1 MTTNHYR
8 YVLLTFLKLTDLV
21 VLACALTLAVVAEVP
36 GESWGQVLTLRIQL
50 QNILFL
56 LAFLGYCHLVM
67 RVFGLYRSHR
77 LTRMAQEWRDLAWVA
92 IAAAIPLY
100 AVGRL
105 LQFDYAT
112 PSFMPSFAFITFLGL
127 VLERQLFRMVA
138 RSARRHGH
146 NLRHVVVVGRDQG
159 GFDLA
164 SQLAQRADLGYSIE
178 AVVEAD
184 EDEAAALAR
193 VTDLLETRPVD
204 EVFVSLPIDAH
215 LGLIRNIV
223 GVCEEQGVTIRV
235 VSSLVDLVLA
245 RAQLDEIDGHP
256 VVSIFS
262 GPADSLLLSVKRLID
277 VTVAGLVVA
286 LSSPLWLAIA
296 LAIKLD
302 SRGPVFFVQDRVGMG
317 GRRFRF
323 FKFRTMVPDAEKR
336 QAAIEHLNESTGP
349 VFKIQNDPRVTR
361 VGDFLRKTSLDELPQ
376 LLNVLRGDMSLVGPR
391 PLPVR
396 DVLRMD
402 SRSHKRRF
410 SVKPGI
416 TCIWQI
422 DGRVPDFEKWI
433 ATDIFYIDNWS
444 LGLDLKILVKTIPAV
459 LTGRGAY

>member
-1 MTTNHYR
+1 MTTNHFR
-8 YVLLTFLKLTDLV
+8 YVLLTILKLTDLV
-21 VLACALTLAVVAEVP
+21 IVVMAFALAVFAEVTEEP
-36 GESWGQVLTLRIQL
+36 WSQVLTARIQV
-50 QNILFL
+50 QNILFV
-56 LAFLGYCHLVM
+56 LAFLAYCHLVM

-77 LTRMAQEWRDLAWVA
+77 LSSMAQEWRDLAWVA

-100 AVGRL
+100 AAAHVLG
-105 LQFDYAT
+105 FDYAT
-112 PSFMPSFAFITFLGL
+112 PSFIPSVAFMIFFGL
-127 VLERQLFRMVA
+127 VLERQVFRMIA

-146 NLRHVVVVGRDQG
+146 NLRHVIVVGRNQG
-159 GFDLA
+159 GFNLA
-164 SQLAQRADLGYSIE
+164 SRLVQRADLGYSIE
-178 AVVEAD
+178 SVVDAD
-184 EDEAAALAR
+184 VDEGAALAR
-193 VTDLLETRPVD
+193 VTELLETRPVD

-223 GVCEEQGVTIRV
+223 GLCEEQGVTIRV

-262 GPADSLLLSVKRLID
+262 GPPDSLLLSVKRMLD
-277 VTVAGLVVA
+277 VTISALVVVV
-286 LSSPLWLAIA
+286 SSPVWLAIA
-296 LAIKLD
+296 LAIKLG
-302 SRGPVFFVQDRVGMG
+302 SPGPVFFVQDRVGLG

-323 FKFRTMVPDAEKR
+323 FKFRTMVPDAEQR
-336 QAAIEHLNESTGP
+336 QAAIEHLNESKGP
-349 VFKIQNDPRVTR
+349 VFKIEKDPRVTR
-361 VGDFLRKTSLDELPQ
+361 VGEFLRRTSLDELPQ

-396 DVLRMD
+396 DVLRID

-416 TCIWQI
+416 TCLWQI

-433 ATDIFYIDNWS
+433 ATDIFYIDHWS
-444 LGLDLKILVKTIPAV
+444 LGLDLKILLKTIPAV
-459 LTGRGAY
+459 LSGRGAY

>member
-1 MTTNHYR
+1 MTTNHNR
-8 YVLLTFLKLTDLV
+8 NVLLALLKLTDLAV
-21 VLACALTLAVVAEVP
+21 VAIAFTLAVFAEVA
-36 GESWGQVLTLRIQL
+36 GDSWNEVLTARIQV

-56 LAFLGYCHLVM
+56 LAFLAYCHLVM
-67 RVFGLYRSHR
+67 RTFGLYRSHR
-77 LTRMAQEWRDLAWVA
+77 LSRMAQEWRNLAWVA
-92 IAAAIPLY
+92 MAVAISLY
-100 AVGRL
+100 AAGRL
-105 LQFDYAT
+105 LGFDYAT
-112 PSFMPSFAFITFLGL
+112 ASFIPRVGVMSFIGL
-127 VLERQLFRMVA
+127 VLERQILRRVA

-146 NLRHVVVVGRDQG
+146 NLRHVIVVGRDQG
-159 GFDLA
+159 GFDLV
-164 SQLAQRADLGYSIE
+164 SQLARRTDLGYSIE
-178 AVVEAD
+178 GVVDAD
-184 EDEAAALAR
+184 ADGAAALAR
-193 VTDLLETRPVD
+193 VIDLLETHPVD

-223 GVCEEQGVTIRV
+223 GLCEEQGVTIRV
-235 VSSLVDLVLA
+235 VSRLVDLVLA

-256 VVSIFS
+256 VVCNLS
-262 GPADSLLLSVKRLID
+262 GPPDSLLLSVKRVLD
-277 VTVAGLVVA
+277 VTIAGLVVVA
-286 LSSPLWLAIA
+286 SSPLWLAIA

-323 FKFRTMVPDAEKR
+323 VKFRTMVPDAEQR

-349 VFKIQNDPRVTR
+349 VFKIQKDPRVTR
-361 VGDFLRKTSLDELPQ
+361 LGEFLRKTSLDELPQ
-376 LLNVLRGDMSLVGPR
+376 LLNVQRGDMSLVGPR

-416 TCIWQI
+416 TCLWQI

-433 ATDIFYIDNWS
+433 ATDIFYIDHWS
-444 LGLDLKILVKTIPAV
+444 LGLDLKILLRTIPAV
-459 LTGRGAY
+459 LSGRGAY